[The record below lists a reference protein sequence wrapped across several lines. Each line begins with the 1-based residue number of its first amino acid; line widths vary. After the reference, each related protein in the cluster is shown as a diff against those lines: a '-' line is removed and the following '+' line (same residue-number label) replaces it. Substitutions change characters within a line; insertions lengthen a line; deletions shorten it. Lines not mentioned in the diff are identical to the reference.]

1 MILVRLEFQCKP
13 GRVSEVVESFK
24 AMSARM
30 NDQDVIRRAR
40 VMTDLTGRFD
50 TVVVE
55 SEVESVDAYY
65 ELLHSSFANSQLQ
78 DAAGDNLSLYESGS
92 RTLYTIEAEIEA

>member
-1 MILVRLEFQCKP
+1 MILVRLEFQCKA
-13 GRVSEVVESFK
+13 GQVREVVESFK
-24 AMSARM
+24 VMSARM
-30 NDQDVIRRAR
+30 NGQDVIKRAR

-55 SEVESVDAYY
+55 SEVESIDAYY
-65 ELLHSSFANSQLQ
+65 ALLHSAFANSPLQ
-78 DAAGDNLSLYESGS
+78 DDANNNPLRYESGS